1 MLQNKIE
8 QFGIVQINSEQNRT
22 KPNTLLQKYFQN
34 IKENLYMTKF
44 IKYYDPTML
53 TKAELEALKKDMQEA
68 SALMSAELARL
79 KAEGIPILMQE
90 QNKETNE

>member
-1 MLQNKIE
+1 
-8 QFGIVQINSEQNRT
+8 
-22 KPNTLLQKYFQN
+22 
-34 IKENLYMTKF
+34 MTKF